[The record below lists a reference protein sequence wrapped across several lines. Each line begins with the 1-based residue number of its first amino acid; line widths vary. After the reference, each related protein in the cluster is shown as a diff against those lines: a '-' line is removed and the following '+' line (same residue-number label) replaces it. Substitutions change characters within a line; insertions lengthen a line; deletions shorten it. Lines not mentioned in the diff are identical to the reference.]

1 MFEFDI
7 SRDDLTETGIA
18 VGIALGGVVLAWIV
32 ANFSRRIIHAFTHTT
47 ETEVDDLIVD
57 AVRGPLIAFITIQ
70 GSYIA
75 LLTLSYLDDHGSTIR
90 RAWVALML
98 VLIVIALRRIV
109 LDLLDWFARRPG
121 TEGLPGLDPRSMPF
135 VRRILNVL
143 VIAIGFLLV
152 LDAVGISISP
162 LLAGLGIGGLAVALA
177 LQPLLSNVFASS
189 YIITDASVAVGDYIE
204 VDGGPVGMVEDI
216 GWRAARIRTFDNNI
230 VLIPNSA
237 LADSTLTN
245 YDSADARADA
255 RVDSGVAYEEDLDRV
270 EAVVLEEL
278 HALAESLDV
287 VDRERTPLFRFSEFG
302 DSNVGFFVKMRAK
315 TWSDSFLL
323 KHEMMKRIHRR
334 LNAEGIVVNYPA
346 RRLMMAREDVD
357 GFDRL
362 LARRNGAGEG

>member
-1 MFEFDI
+1 MFDL

-18 VGIALGGVVLAWIV
+18 VGIAVGGLVLAWLV
-32 ANFSRRIIHAFTHTT
+32 AKLARRVIHAFTKST
-47 ETEVDDLIVD
+47 ETEIDDLIVD
-57 AVRGPLIAFITIQ
+57 AIRGSVIAFIAIQ
-70 GSYIA
+70 GVYIG
-75 LLTLSYLDDHGSTIR
+75 LLTLSYLDDHRVSIR
-90 RAWVALML
+90 RVWVALML
-98 VLIVIALRRIV
+98 LLVIMAIRRLV

-121 TEGLPGLDPRSMPF
+121 TEALPGLDPRSMPF

-143 VIAIGFLLV
+143 IIAIGLLLV
-152 LDAVGISISP
+152 LDAIGFSVSP

-204 VDGGPVGMVEDI
+204 VDGGPVGIIEDI
-216 GWRAARIRTFDNNI
+216 GWRATRIRTFDNNI
-230 VLIPNSA
+230 VLVPNSA

-278 HALAESLDV
+278 YALAESLDV
-287 VDRERTPLFRFSEFG
+287 VDRDRTPLFRFSEFG

-323 KHEMMKRIHRR
+323 KHEMMKRIHAR

-346 RRLMMAREDVD
+346 RRLMMASEDVD

-362 LARRNGAGEG
+362 IARRNGSDES

>member
-1 MFEFDI
+1 MFDFNI
-7 SRDDLTETGIA
+7 SQDDLTESGLA
-18 VGIALGGVVLAWIV
+18 VGIAFGGLVLAWIV
-32 ANFSRRIIHAFTHTT
+32 ALLSRRVIHAFTQAT
-47 ETEVDDLIVD
+47 ETELDDLVVNAI
-57 AVRGPLIAFITIQ
+57 RRPLIAFIAIQ
-70 GSYIA
+70 GIYIG
-75 LLTLSYLDDHGSTIR
+75 LLTLSYLDDHGSTMR
-90 RAWVALML
+90 RIWVAVML
-98 VLIVIALRRIV
+98 TLVMIAVRRLVI
-109 LDLLDWFARRPG
+109 DLLNWFAARPG
-121 TEGLPGLDPRSMPF
+121 TDALPGLDPRSLPF

-143 VIAIGFLLV
+143 VIGIGFLLV
-152 LDAVGISISP
+152 LDALGVSISP

-204 VDGGPVGMVEDI
+204 VDGGPVGIVEDI

-230 VLIPNSA
+230 VLVPNSA
-237 LADSTLTN
+237 LADSILTN

-270 EAVVLEEL
+270 EAVVLEEMQHL
-278 HALAESLDV
+278 MENLDV
-287 VDRERTPLFRFSEFG
+287 VDPARTPLFRFAEFG
-302 DSNVGFFVKMRAK
+302 DSNVTFFVKMRAK

-346 RRLMMAREDVD
+346 RRLMMASEDVE

-362 LARRNGAGEG
+362 LGRGAPEGAS